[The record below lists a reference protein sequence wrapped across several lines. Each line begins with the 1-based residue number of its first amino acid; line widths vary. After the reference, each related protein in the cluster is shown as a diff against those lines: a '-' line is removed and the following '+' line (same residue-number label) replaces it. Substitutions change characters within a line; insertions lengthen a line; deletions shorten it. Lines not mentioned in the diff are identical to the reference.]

1 MCGREGGAAAAAAAA
16 DRVFVGRLP
25 LTQRVL
31 SRAPPGARRPARAA
45 APLVASLARPPPS
58 RDRTAAA
65 AAAREPCTFDLL
77 VYTNTG
83 AAVPLKWE
91 ESDARYIPGA
101 EEVKLRSFST
111 KVHNVGTAVA
121 YRPATLD
128 EI

>member
-1 MCGREGGAAAAAAAA
+1 MCGREGG
-16 DRVFVGRLP
+16 RR
-25 LTQRVL
+25 RRRRRRIECL
-31 SRAPPGARRPARAA
+31 SAVCRSLNEFSLARRPARAA
-45 APLVASLARPPPS
+45 APLVASLARPSPS
-58 RDRTAAA
+58 RDRTAAAA